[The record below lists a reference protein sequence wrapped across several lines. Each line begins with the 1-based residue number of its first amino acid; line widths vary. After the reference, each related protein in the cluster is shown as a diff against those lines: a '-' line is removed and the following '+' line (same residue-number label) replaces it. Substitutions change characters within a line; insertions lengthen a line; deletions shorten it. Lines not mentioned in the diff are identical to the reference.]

1 MSSDG
6 VTRISVEISGSE
18 ISFETGRMA
27 KQASGAV
34 VVRQGDTMVLCT
46 AVAGSVRDVDFLP
59 LTVDVEERMY
69 ASGKIPG
76 SFFKREGRPGEKG
89 TLTARMIDRPIRP
102 LFPKEWRYD
111 TQLVAIPLSID
122 HEHPYDILAMNGAST
137 ALMISDIPLPT
148 PVGAVRI
155 GKIDGNFVVNP
166 NEADLL
172 ADSEN
177 ASDLDLIVAGTEE
190 AILMVEAGA
199 NEIPEAEI
207 LDALDIAHAEIKK
220 LCALQRELAEKVGK
234 EKKVFETIGV
244 DAAVLDAIRSSHGS
258 ALEAATQVED
268 KLDRQDAT
276 KAVEQQI
283 LEQHAPAAGESAS
296 EDQLVEAKQK
306 RAAVQMAFDKLE
318 KSIIRERIAV
328 DKKRPDG
335 RGADEIRDI
344 SIEVGVTP
352 RTHGSALFTRGQTQA
367 LSVVA
372 MGTLKEEMR
381 LDTLGLETKKYYW
394 HHYNFPPFSVG
405 EAGRMGGVKRRDI
418 GHGALAERALA
429 PMVPS
434 IEEFPYSIRVVS
446 DILESNGSSS
456 MASVCGSS
464 LSLMDAG
471 VPIKRPVAGI
481 AMGLIKEGE
490 DYIVLTDIAGVE
502 DHLGDMDFKVAG
514 TERGITA
521 LQMDIKI
528 TGVTFDILRD
538 ALSQAKNART
548 FILGKMADTIGSPRE
563 QLSQFAPRIQTI
575 QIDPSQIG
583 LLIGK
588 GGETIRGLADEF
600 ESQIDVNDDGQV
612 LIYSANGE
620 LGDALVERVRVMM
633 KEVEVGDEYVG
644 KVVKTT
650 TFGAFIELSKG
661 TDGLLHIS
669 NVSPGQ
675 RVESVEDVLNKGDEI
690 NVRVV
695 EVDRER
701 GRIGLRLADDPDIA
715 GKSVEELAG
724 VGTGGGAGAGA
735 DVRRATAVGATGR
748 SVTAAPGDRAAT
760 AAERSAAAPAPDNH
774 AGFRRA
780 SGHRARAQRALG
792 GARLL
797 DRHRIGRRVRR
808 PGGHL
813 APARAH
819 AVSRHRALRL
829 AGDRP
834 DLRRD
839 GRRGQRGH
847 RQGIDVAVH
856 ARARRPSAARLRG
869 DGRHG
874 LPSALRRAGDRA
886 RGRARGDRDVRRR
899 PAGQGLRRARRGRV
913 RRAPARARGDRHRG
927 GRRRRLARAA
937 GGLPRGAL
945 RAAEPRHRR
954 RRLARARRA
963 RADGDDARSSARA
976 GLQRPAGGRRAFAP
990 GFERTG
996 LRAPRALRGEGHR
1009 AVPRMRRR
1017 RRAGAR
1023 GRAALCAARARRRAR
1038 RDVLLAAVPGG
1049 ARAPWPRLLGLLLL
1063 QPLRALRRDRPV
1075 RGHAPGQ
1082 PRRRRSR

>member
-1 MSSDG
+1 MSSDAA
-6 VTRISVEISGSE
+6 VTRVSVEIAGSE

-34 VVRQGDTMVLCT
+34 VVRQGDTMVLAT
-46 AVAGSVRDVDFLP
+46 AVAGSLRDVDFLP

-69 ASGKIPG
+69 AAGKIPG

-102 LFPKEWRYD
+102 LFPKDWRYD

-122 HEHPYDILAMNGAST
+122 HVHPYDILAMNGASA

-166 NEADLL
+166 SEEDLQ
-172 ADSEN
+172 AGAEN
-177 ASDLDLIVAGTEE
+177 SSDLDLIVAGTED

-220 LCALQRELAEKVGK
+220 LCALQRDLAAKAGK
-234 EKKVFETIGV
+234 AKKAFETIAV
-244 DAAVLDAIRSSHGS
+244 DASLLEQIRGSHG
-258 ALEAATQVED
+258 ATLDAATQVED
-268 KLDRQDAT
+268 KLERQDAT
-276 KAVEQQI
+276 KAVEEEI
-283 LEQHAPAAGESAS
+283 LAQYAATAPEGAS
-296 EDQLVEAKQK
+296 EEQLGSARER
-306 RAAVQMAFDKLE
+306 RAAVQLAFDKLE
-318 KSIIRERIAV
+318 KAIIRERIAV
-328 DKKRPDG
+328 HKKRPDG
-335 RGADEIRDI
+335 RSENEIRDI

-381 LDTLGLETKKYYW
+381 IDTLGLESKKYYW

-418 GHGALAERALA
+418 GHGALAERALT

-528 TGVTFDILRD
+528 TGVTFEILRD
-538 ALSQAKNART
+538 ALAQAKEART
-548 FILGKMADTIGSPRE
+548 FILAKMADVIGTPRE
-563 QLSQFAPRIQTI
+563 QLSQYAPRIQTI

-588 GGETIRGLADEF
+588 GGETIRGLSDEF

-612 LIYSANGE
+612 LVYSANGE
-620 LGDALVERVRVMM
+620 LGDALVERVRMMM
-633 KEVEVGDEYVG
+633 KEVEVGDEFVG

-650 TFGAFIELSKG
+650 TFGAFVELAKG

-669 NVSPGQ
+669 NVSPGE
-675 RVESVEDVLNKGDEI
+675 RIASVEEVLNKGDEI

-701 GRIGLRLADDPDIA
+701 GRIGLRLAEDPEIA
-715 GKSVEELAG
+715 GKSVEELAT
-724 VGTGGGAGAGA
+724 VGAGGSGSRPPGRSSSSPRNNGREGHDRDRGRGERGSGRPRHGGG
-735 DVRRATAVGATGR
+735 
-748 SVTAAPGDRAAT
+748 
-760 AAERSAAAPAPDNH
+760 
-774 AGFRRA
+774 
-780 SGHRARAQRALG
+780 
-792 GARLL
+792 
-797 DRHRIGRRVRR
+797 
-808 PGGHL
+808 
-813 APARAH
+813 
-819 AVSRHRALRL
+819 
-829 AGDRP
+829 
-834 DLRRD
+834 
-839 GRRGQRGH
+839 
-847 RQGIDVAVH
+847 
-856 ARARRPSAARLRG
+856 
-869 DGRHG
+869 
-874 LPSALRRAGDRA
+874 
-886 RGRARGDRDVRRR
+886 GDRD
-899 PAGQGLRRARRGRV
+899 
-913 RRAPARARGDRHRG
+913 
-927 GRRRRLARAA
+927 
-937 GGLPRGAL
+937 
-945 RAAEPRHRR
+945 
-954 RRLARARRA
+954 
-963 RADGDDARSSARA
+963 
-976 GLQRPAGGRRAFAP
+976 
-990 GFERTG
+990 
-996 LRAPRALRGEGHR
+996 
-1009 AVPRMRRR
+1009 
-1017 RRAGAR
+1017 
-1023 GRAALCAARARRRAR
+1023 
-1038 RDVLLAAVPGG
+1038 
-1049 ARAPWPRLLGLLLL
+1049 
-1063 QPLRALRRDRPV
+1063 RDRY
-1075 RGHAPGQ
+1075 
-1082 PRRRRSR
+1082 

>member
-1 MSSDG
+1 MSSDA
-6 VTRISVEISGSE
+6 VTRVSVEIAGSE

-46 AVAGSVRDVDFLP
+46 AVAGGIRDTDFMP

-69 ASGKIPG
+69 AAGKIPG

-102 LFPKEWRYD
+102 LFPKDWRYD

-122 HEHPYDILAMNGAST
+122 HVHPYDILAMNGASA

-166 NEADLL
+166 PEADLL
-172 ADSEN
+172 GGLGIEKEN
-177 ASDLDLIVAGTEE
+177 ESDLDLIVAGTED

-207 LDALDIAHAEIKK
+207 LDALDIAHAAIKK
-220 LCALQRELAEKVGK
+220 LCELQRDLAAKVGK
-234 EKKVFETIGV
+234 EKKVFAPIQV
-244 DAAVLDAIRSSHGS
+244 DPQLLEQIRASHGA
-258 ALEAATQVED
+258 ALDAATQVED
-268 KLDRQDAT
+268 KLERQDAT
-276 KAVEQQI
+276 KAVEEAI
-283 LEQHAPAAGESAS
+283 LEQYGQSAPEGSSDE
-296 EDQLVEAKQK
+296 QLVAAKER
-306 RAAVQMAFDKLE
+306 RAAAQLAFDKLE

-328 DKKRPDG
+328 HKKRPDG
-335 RGADEIRDI
+335 RSENEIRDI
-344 SIEVGVTP
+344 TIEVGVTP

-381 LDTLGLETKKYYW
+381 IDTLGLETKKYYW

-434 IEEFPYSIRVVS
+434 IEDFPYSIRVVS

-481 AMGLIKEGE
+481 AMGLIKEGD

-538 ALSQAKNART
+538 ALSQAKEART
-548 FILGKMADTIGSPRE
+548 FILGKMADVIKTPRE
-563 QLSQFAPRIQTI
+563 QLSLYAPRIQTI

-588 GGETIRGLADEF
+588 GGETIRGLSDEF

-620 LGDALVERVRVMM
+620 LGDALVERVRMMM

-650 TFGAFIELSKG
+650 TFGAFIELAKG

-675 RVESVEDVLNKGDEI
+675 RVDSVEDVLNKGDEV

-701 GRIGLRLADDPDIA
+701 GRIGLRLSEDPDIA

-724 VGTGGGAGAGA
+724 VGTGGGAGG
-735 DVRRATAVGATGR
+735 GR
-748 SVTAAPGDRAAT
+748 GPREGGRPSSNGR
-760 AAERSAAAPAPDNH
+760 ERS
-774 AGFRRA
+774 
-780 SGHRARAQRALG
+780 
-792 GARLL
+792 
-797 DRHRIGRRVRR
+797 DRGR
-808 PGGHL
+808 
-813 APARAH
+813 
-819 AVSRHRALRL
+819 
-829 AGDRP
+829 
-834 DLRRD
+834 RRD
-839 GRRGQRGH
+839 GDRGSG
-847 RQGIDVAVH
+847 
-856 ARARRPSAARLRG
+856 RP
-869 DGRHG
+869 RHG
-874 LPSALRRAGDRA
+874 
-886 RGRARGDRDVRRR
+886 RD
-899 PAGQGLRRARRGRV
+899 
-913 RRAPARARGDRHRG
+913 
-927 GRRRRLARAA
+927 
-937 GGLPRGAL
+937 
-945 RAAEPRHRR
+945 
-954 RRLARARRA
+954 
-963 RADGDDARSSARA
+963 
-976 GLQRPAGGRRAFAP
+976 
-990 GFERTG
+990 
-996 LRAPRALRGEGHR
+996 
-1009 AVPRMRRR
+1009 
-1017 RRAGAR
+1017 
-1023 GRAALCAARARRRAR
+1023 
-1038 RDVLLAAVPGG
+1038 
-1049 ARAPWPRLLGLLLL
+1049 
-1063 QPLRALRRDRPV
+1063 
-1075 RGHAPGQ
+1075 
-1082 PRRRRSR
+1082 

>member
-1 MSSDG
+1 MSSDA
-6 VTRISVEISGSE
+6 VTRVSVEIAGSE

-46 AVAGSVRDVDFLP
+46 AVAGSLRDVDFLP

-122 HEHPYDILAMNGAST
+122 HVHPYDILAMNGAST

-166 NEADLL
+166 NEEDLL
-172 ADSEN
+172 PDGEN
-177 ASDLDLIVAGTEE
+177 PSDLDLIVAGTEE

-220 LCALQRELAEKVGK
+220 LCALQRELADKVGK
-234 EKKVFETIGV
+234 EKKVFETIAV
-244 DAAVLDAIRSSHGS
+244 DPAVLDAIRASHGS
-258 ALEAATQVED
+258 DLDAATQVED
-268 KLDRQDAT
+268 KLERQDAT
-276 KAVEQQI
+276 KAVEVAI
-283 LEQHAPAAGESAS
+283 LAEHAPSAPEGAS
-296 EDQLVEAKQK
+296 EEQFTAAKQK
-306 RAAVQMAFDKLE
+306 RAAVQLAFDKLE
-318 KSIIRERIAV
+318 KSIIRERIAIH
-328 DKKRPDG
+328 KKRPDG
-335 RGADEIRDI
+335 RGENEIRDI

-481 AMGLIKEGE
+481 AMGLIKEGD

-538 ALSQAKNART
+538 ALAQAKEART
-548 FILGKMADTIGSPRE
+548 FILGKMVETIQGPRTE
-563 QLSQFAPRIQTI
+563 LSQFAPRIQTI

-588 GGETIRGLADEF
+588 GGETIRGLAEEF

-620 LGDALVERVRVMM
+620 LGDALLERIRMMM
-633 KEVEVGDEYVG
+633 KEVEVGDEYLG

-650 TFGAFIELSKG
+650 TFGAFVELAKG

-701 GRIGLRLADDPDIA
+701 GRIGLRLAEDPDVA
-715 GKSVEELAG
+715 GKSAQELAG
-724 VGTGGGAGAGA
+724 VGSGSGSHPPGGSRPPRDRDGGGRNGSRDRGAGGS
-735 DVRRATAVGATGR
+735 RSGGERGSGR
-748 SVTAAPGDRAAT
+748 P
-760 AAERSAAAPAPDNH
+760 
-774 AGFRRA
+774 
-780 SGHRARAQRALG
+780 
-792 GARLL
+792 
-797 DRHRIGRRVRR
+797 
-808 PGGHL
+808 
-813 APARAH
+813 
-819 AVSRHRALRL
+819 
-829 AGDRP
+829 
-834 DLRRD
+834 
-839 GRRGQRGH
+839 
-847 RQGIDVAVH
+847 
-856 ARARRPSAARLRG
+856 
-869 DGRHG
+869 RHG
-874 LPSALRRAGDRA
+874 GSDR
-886 RGRARGDRDVRRR
+886 
-899 PAGQGLRRARRGRV
+899 
-913 RRAPARARGDRHRG
+913 
-927 GRRRRLARAA
+927 
-937 GGLPRGAL
+937 
-945 RAAEPRHRR
+945 
-954 RRLARARRA
+954 
-963 RADGDDARSSARA
+963 S
-976 GLQRPAGGRRAFAP
+976 
-990 GFERTG
+990 
-996 LRAPRALRGEGHR
+996 
-1009 AVPRMRRR
+1009 
-1017 RRAGAR
+1017 
-1023 GRAALCAARARRRAR
+1023 
-1038 RDVLLAAVPGG
+1038 
-1049 ARAPWPRLLGLLLL
+1049 
-1063 QPLRALRRDRPV
+1063 
-1075 RGHAPGQ
+1075 
-1082 PRRRRSR
+1082 